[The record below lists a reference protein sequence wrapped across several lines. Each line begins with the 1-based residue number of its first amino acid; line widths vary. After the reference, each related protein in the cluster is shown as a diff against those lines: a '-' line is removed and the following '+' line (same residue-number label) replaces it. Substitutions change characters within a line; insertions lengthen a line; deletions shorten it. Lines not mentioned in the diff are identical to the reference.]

1 MTVAVFATALIERF
15 DLLLGLFLGDA
26 VQFLQFA
33 GQHFA
38 VALDLLELVVG
49 QLAPLLAY
57 LAFQLFPIAFYL
69 VPVHGELL
77 VWIGR
82 IENRMAIDLVPI
94 IGNVDRLGSR
104 GKDELCVSMR

>member
-38 VALDLLELVVG
+38 VALDLLE
-49 QLAPLLAY
+49 
-57 LAFQLFPIAFYL
+57 
-69 VPVHGELL
+69 
-77 VWIGR
+77 
-82 IENRMAIDLVPI
+82 
-94 IGNVDRLGSR
+94 
-104 GKDELCVSMR
+104 